1 MSSVE
6 YDWFGLLH
14 ISHGRC
20 CNSNAFY
27 KGSLG
32 VHSSLYCLLLF
43 LNSILDRIF
52 SRAVCVRLFCHR
64 KTIWLSLYVALFPNE
79 MTMNILQVHS
89 LHIIYTA
96 SVAMLDV
103 CVDYHISDVVLPLLV
118 WIGRKT
124 VIHFDFILIFI
135 FTIPCIIYLLTFH
148 FLFIAPL
155 YLLLICPIIFFP
167 NSIDPCSFLIIL
179 NASIF
184 FQLSLFIFTLIFL
197 FSFFLKDSWSLKES
211 WSFCFVP
218 FFLKNIVLFAL

>member
-1 MSSVE
+1 
-6 YDWFGLLH
+6 
-14 ISHGRC
+14 
-20 CNSNAFY
+20 
-27 KGSLG
+27 
-32 VHSSLYCLLLF
+32 
-43 LNSILDRIF
+43 
-52 SRAVCVRLFCHR
+52 
-64 KTIWLSLYVALFPNE
+64 
-79 MTMNILQVHS
+79 MNILQVHS

-197 FSFFLKDSWSLKES
+197 FSFFFKRQLKFKRKLKFL
-211 WSFCFVP
+211 FCSI
-218 FFLKNIVLFAL
+218 FF